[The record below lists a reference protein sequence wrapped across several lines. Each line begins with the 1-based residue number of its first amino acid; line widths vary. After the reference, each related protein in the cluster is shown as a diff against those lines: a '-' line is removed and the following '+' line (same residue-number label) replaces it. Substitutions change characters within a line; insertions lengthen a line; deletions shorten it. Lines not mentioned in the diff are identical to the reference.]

1 MAEEMDL
8 KNLSGPKKAAILLTA
23 LGPEEAA
30 KIFKHMSDEDIEQ
43 LTLEIANLRKVPRK
57 IKDEVVKEFYH
68 LCQAYDYIGRGGID
82 YAQELLE
89 RALGEEKAHAIINR
103 LTASLQVRPFDVLRK
118 IEPGQLLNFIQNEH
132 PQTIALIMAYLDP
145 KQAGIILSGLPRE
158 LQTQVTQRIALMERT
173 SPDVIHEVERVLEEK
188 LSSLMANEFTSAGG
202 IQTVVDIINHV
213 DRGTEKRIL
222 EELEVENPELAD
234 EIRKKLFVFEDI
246 VNLDDRAIQLVIRE
260 VETKDLALA
269 LKTASDEVKE
279 KIFSNM
285 SKRAS
290 EMLSEDIE
298 FMGPVHLR
306 EVEDAQQRIVN
317 EIRRLEDAGEIV
329 IVRGEEG
336 DLIV

>member
-1 MAEEMDL
+1 MAEEFNLD
-8 KNLSGPKKAAILLTA
+8 KLSGPKKAAILLTA

-30 KIFKHMSDEDIEQ
+30 KVFKHMNDEDIEQ
-43 LTLEIANLRKVPRK
+43 LTLEIANLRKIPRQV
-57 IKDEVVKEFYH
+57 KDEVVKEFYH

-89 RALGEEKAHAIINR
+89 KALGQDKANSIISR

-132 PQTIALIMAYLDP
+132 PQTIALIMAYLDA
-145 KQAGIILSGLPRE
+145 KQAGIVLSGLPRE
-158 LQTQVTQRIALMERT
+158 LQTQVTQRVALMERT
-173 SPDVIHEVERVLEEK
+173 SPDVIHEVERVLEDK
-188 LSSLMANEFTSAGG
+188 LSSLMANEFTAAGG
-202 IQTVVDIINHV
+202 LQTVVDIINNV
-213 DRGTEKRIL
+213 DRGTEKSIL
-222 EELEVENPELAD
+222 EELEIEDPELAD

-246 VNLDDRAIQLVIRE
+246 VNLDDRAIQLIIRE
-260 VETKDLALA
+260 IETKDLGLA
-269 LKTASDEVKE
+269 LKTASEEVKE
-279 KIFSNM
+279 KVFRNM
-285 SKRAS
+285 SQRAS
-290 EMLSEDIE
+290 EMLQEDIE